1 MSAKAKVKDALRDD
15 PVAFIRMLLTEPD
28 GTPSEP
34 HEGQIELLN
43 TVIGKKDSVF
53 VTGRQWGKSK
63 VMGWYIAW
71 WMLRY
76 PHRHVRIFA
85 PTLDQ
90 ARIIFNEVA
99 NMFRSYP
106 LNSMLAKKI
115 VDFPFPEI
123 ALTNGTHCHA
133 RGANSPEYIRG
144 QPTHLAI
151 VDEAAYIKDGVFPN
165 VIQPLFT
172 VTGKTEGNGVIRIST
187 PFGQGDFFDGALAAQ
202 GDKSGT
208 KAYLHYTS
216 LDNPYAD
223 KDALYAIRDYYGED
237 SLIWQSEYMG
247 NFAASDMAVFNAK
260 DIRWAYEN
268 FPGYDQHGDL
278 TGYPRLVVPGHNYVQ
293 GVDLANRTDYFVST
307 ILDATDSQA
316 IVQAR
321 HDRYQQKGYAFYKG
335 VVRQN
340 FNAYHK
346 ARTLLDAT
354 SLGES
359 VVEDLRD
366 IGAEG
371 YKFTSQ
377 SKYDLVH
384 NLVRLF
390 NEHRL
395 RIPFVRELIDEL
407 KYFQYEITPAKNVK
421 MEAKQGHD
429 DYVMSL
435 ALAGQLASRPLF
447 TGFFKGVDIEY
458 KPEAK
463 KLPDDYDP
471 FKEE

>member
-1 MSAKAKVKDALRDD
+1 
-15 PVAFIRMLLTEPD
+15 
-28 GTPSEP
+28 
-34 HEGQIELLN
+34 
-43 TVIGKKDSVF
+43 
-53 VTGRQWGKSK
+53 
-63 VMGWYIAW
+63 MGWYIAW

-99 NMFRSYP
+99 AMFRRYP
-106 LNSMLAKKI
+106 LNTMLAQKI
-115 VDFPFPEI
+115 VDFPFPKI
-123 ALTNGTHCHA
+123 VLTNGTQCHA

-144 QPTHLAI
+144 NPTDLAV
-151 VDEAAYIKDGVFPN
+151 VDEAAYVKDGVFAN

-172 VTGKTEGNGVIRIST
+172 VTGKIEGNGVIRIST
-187 PFGQGDFFDGALAAQ
+187 PFGQGDFLDGALAAQ
-202 GDKSGT
+202 SDKSGT
-208 KAYLHYTS
+208 KAYLHFTS

-247 NFAASDMAVFNAK
+247 NFAASDMAIFNAK

-268 FPGYDQHGDL
+268 YPGYDKHGEL
-278 TGYPRLVVPGHNYVQ
+278 GNYPQLVIPSHSYVQ
-293 GVDLANRTDYFVST
+293 GVDLANRNDYFVAT
-307 ILDATDSQA
+307 ILDATNPSDIIQ
-316 IVQAR
+316 VR
-321 HDRYQQKGYAFYKG
+321 HDRYQAKGYAYYKD
-335 VVRQN
+335 VVRRN
-340 FNAYHK
+340 HNTYHK
-346 ARTLLDAT
+346 SRTLVDAT

-371 YKFTSQ
+371 FKFTSQ
-377 SKYDLVH
+377 SKYDIVH

-395 RIPFVRELIDEL
+395 KIPFIRPLIDEL
-407 KYFQYEITPAKNVK
+407 KYFQYEITPSKNVK

-429 DYVMSL
+429 DYVISL

-447 TGFFKGVDIEY
+447 TGFFQGVDLEPI
-458 KPEAK
+458 AN
-463 KLPDDYDP
+463 KLLDGYDP
-471 FKEE
+471 FKDDD